1 MDNIIVDVNFDIENY
16 MYWSLRKYLSEK
28 SKFITNPSKQIF
40 PKTPMQLADFPTI
53 IIKETNNADE
63 VRYRTLDRTQ
73 QVNQITDTIEIYTQ
87 DITLNGVR
95 YASKTVMN
103 ELKYLVFD
111 FFEYYGATR
120 ISCSPA
126 EYSNRQVDRLVI
138 VERYLQNNW
147 NRKID

>member
-1 MDNIIVDVNFDIENY
+1 MDTVLIDVNFDIENF
-16 MYWSLRKYLSEK
+16 MYVKLREYLSK
-28 SKFITNPSKQIF
+28 NSKFITNPTKQIF
-40 PKTPMQLADFPTI
+40 SKAPRQLADFPTVVF
-53 IIKETNNADE
+53 KESNNADE
-63 VRYRTLDRTQ
+63 VRYRSLDRSQ

-87 DITLNGVR
+87 DITLDGTR
-95 YASKTVMN
+95 YASKTVMS

-120 ISCSPA
+120 LSCGSA
-126 EYSNRQVDRLVI
+126 EYSDHQVDRLVI